1 MWGWGLRANNGSRV
15 GSLSGL
21 RLRSSSVVAEV
32 VVVVVIVVVVV
43 VVVGFRFWHLWGVYG
58 RVELVNPKQPYGA
71 EAGRTPLTKGA
82 VL

>member
-1 MWGWGLRANNGSRV
+1 M
-15 GSLSGL
+15 

-32 VVVVVIVVVVV
+32 VVVVVIVVVVVVVVVIVVVVVVVV